1 MSSSTEDRRARLE
14 RARQAVRVVE
24 RWCYRQVAD
33 AETPDQEREA
43 QDELRL
49 AVGLRRKLDKEE

>member
-1 MSSSTEDRRARLE
+1 M
-14 RARQAVRVVE
+14 ARQAIRIVE

-33 AETPDQEREA
+33 AETPEQELNA
-43 QDELRL
+43 KATLRL